1 MSEIKMTLLPVSLDD
16 KYVVNKGRVYISAIQ
31 ALVKLPFLQHQLDLK
46 NGLKTACFISG
57 YRGSPLGGYDKALWA
72 AQKYLDEHHIKFVPA
87 INEDLGATAVWGSQ
101 QANLYP
107 GALYDGVFGIW
118 YGKGPGV
125 DRSGDVFK
133 HGNAAGT
140 SKHGGVL
147 VIMGDDHACR
157 SSTLP
162 HQSDYAMI
170 DAMIPVLNPSS
181 MKELFDFG
189 IFGWALSRYSGCW
202 VALKTIEETADSAGS
217 LWVDIDKYS
226 FNIPED
232 IILPFDGLNI
242 RIPDTPLEQEKRLH
256 NYKMAAV
263 KAFARA
269 NNIDKITIKPEVP
282 RFGII
287 TTGKSYADL
296 YQALDNLGIS
306 EEIAHK
312 IGLTIYKVGLVW
324 PLEPEQLKSFI
335 VGLEEVLIIEEKRPI
350 VEEQVKSILYNLDN
364 VSRPLI
370 TGKMDEQN
378 QVQFQTTTELTPTQI
393 AQVLVKRL
401 KKYYSNGVMDDYINL
416 LNEKGAHLRPLAMQR
431 IPYYCSG
438 CPHNTST
445 KVPEGSRALAGI
457 GCHYMVTWMNRNTS
471 TFTQMGGEG
480 VPWIGQAAFTETEHV
495 FANLGDGTYYHS
507 GILAIRQAVASK
519 VNITFKLLY
528 NDAVAMTGGQPL
540 DGPLN
545 LPQLTQQLRA
555 EGIEYIAL
563 VSDDIEK
570 YKSMTGFAPNI
581 EIEHRDEFET
591 MQQKYRGLKGTSV
604 LIYDQTCAAEKRRR
618 RKRKLM
624 EDPPVRV
631 FINENVCEGCG
642 DCGKKSNCVSILA
655 LETEFGRK
663 REIDQSSCNKDY
675 SCVKGFCPS
684 FVTIHGGQLRKK
696 SSLLKDDFK
705 SNVIEVPDP
714 QIPKLEG
721 VYDILMTGIGGT
733 GIVTVGALLGMAAHL
748 EGKGCTILDITGL
761 AQKNGQVTCHLKLA
775 PKTEDI
781 HAVRITTGNAD
792 LVIGSDYVVTANP
805 EMLDKMRMGKTK
817 IIFDPRKSMSGDF
830 TQNPDAYFPEKLL
843 HENLTVTV
851 GEENIFPIHAH
862 DLASSILGDAIYSN
876 AFLLGYAYQKGFLP
890 LSGEAIEKAI
900 ELNGVSVA
908 SNKLAFLWG
917 RRAAH
922 DPKTLHALIGRDEK
936 GEEKKKFASAAKDII
951 KIRMAFLEE
960 YQNKKY
966 AQKYED
972 VVKKIVDV
980 DARFQKE
987 DQILSTIVAK
997 NYAKLMAYKDE
1008 YEVARLY
1015 TKGDFMKKI
1024 EDHFEGN
1031 YKLQFHLAPPLI
1043 AKKDK
1048 VTGHLK
1054 KKSYGPWMMRGFKLL
1069 AGLKFLRGGMLDPFS
1084 YMQERKM
1091 ERGLISDYEETIAYL
1106 TKHLNNDNYEI
1117 ACDIANIPEEI
1128 RGFGHVKEEHLQKA
1142 RLKQQKLLDQFNAS
1156 LNVRL

>member
-1 MSEIKMTLLPVSLDD
+1 MTLLPVSLDD
-16 KYVVNKGRVYISAIQ
+16 KYVVTKGRIYISAIQ

-46 NGLKTACFISG
+46 NGLKTAGFISG
-57 YRGSPLGGYDKALWA
+57 YRGSPLGGFDKALWA
-72 AQKYLDEHHIKFVPA
+72 AQKYLDEHHIKFVPG

-170 DAMIPVLNPSS
+170 DAMIPILNPSS

-217 LWVDIDKYS
+217 LWVDLDKYA
-226 FNIPED
+226 FNMPDD
-232 IILPFDGLNI
+232 IILPPDGLNI
-242 RIPDTPLEQEKRLH
+242 RIPDTPLEQEARLH

-269 NNIDKITIKPEVP
+269 NNIDKITIKPEAP

-296 YQALDNLGIS
+296 YQALDNLGIT
-306 EEIAHK
+306 EEIAHQ
-312 IGLTIYKVGLVW
+312 IGLTIYKIGLVW
-324 PLEPEQLKSFI
+324 PIEPEQLKAFI
-335 VGLEEVLIIEEKRPI
+335 LGLEEVLIIEEKRPI
-350 VEEQVKSILYNLDN
+350 VEDQVKSILYNLGSA
-364 VSRPLI
+364 SRPLI

-393 AQVLVKRL
+393 AHVLVRRL
-401 KKYYSNGVMDDYINL
+401 KKYYTNGAMDEYISL
-416 LNEKGAHLRPLAMQR
+416 LKEKSSHLRPLAMAR

-480 VPWIGQAAFTETEHV
+480 VPWIGQAPFTETEHV

-507 GILAIRQAVASK
+507 GILAIRQAVASG
-519 VNITFKLLY
+519 VNITFKLLF

-555 EGIEYIAL
+555 EGVQHIAL

-570 YKSMTGFAPNI
+570 YKSMTGFASNI
-581 EIEHRDEFET
+581 EIEHRDEFEA
-591 MQQKYRGLKGTSV
+591 MQQKYRMFKGTSV
-604 LIYDQTCAAEKRRR
+604 LVYDQTCAAEKRRR

-655 LETEFGRK
+655 HETEFGRK

-696 SSLLKDDFK
+696 SSLLKDEFK
-705 SNVIEVPDP
+705 PTLIDIPDP
-714 QIPKLEG
+714 IIPKLEN
-721 VYDILMTGIGGT
+721 VYDVLMTGVGGT

-761 AQKNGQVTCHLKLA
+761 AQKGGQVTCHLKLA

-792 LVIGSDYVVTANP
+792 LVIGSDYVVTAHP

-851 GEENIFPIHAH
+851 GEENVFPIHAH

-908 SNKLAFLWG
+908 NNKLAFLWG

-922 DPKTLHALIGRDEK
+922 DSKALHALIGRDEK
-936 GEEKKKFASAAKDII
+936 GEEKKKFADNAKDII
-951 KIRMAFLEE
+951 KIRSAFLQE

-966 AQKYED
+966 AQKYEHFM
-972 VVKKIVDV
+972 KKIFDV
-980 DARFQKE
+980 DAHLKKDAQN
-987 DQILSTIVAK
+987 LTSIVAK
-997 NYAKLMAYKDE
+997 NYAKLLAYKDE

-1015 TKGDFMKKI
+1015 TKGDFMKQI
-1024 EDHFEGN
+1024 EDHFEGD
-1031 YKLQFHLAPPLI
+1031 YKLQFHLAPPLL

-1048 VTGHLK
+1048 VTGHLQK
-1054 KKSYGPWMMRGFKLL
+1054 KTYGSWMMRAFKIL
-1069 AGLKFLRGGMLDPFS
+1069 AGFKFLRGGVLDPFS
-1084 YMQERKM
+1084 YTQERKM
-1091 ERGLISDYEETIAYL
+1091 ERALIGEYETTLDYVL
-1106 TKHLNNDNYEI
+1106 KHIKDNNYEI
-1117 ACDIANIPEEI
+1117 ACAIANIPEEI

-1142 RLKQQKLLDQFNAS
+1142 RLKQQKLLDQFNIIK
-1156 LNVRL
+1156 